1 MLFEK
6 FLDHDRLEGEVVE
19 YLERFMHDMPF
30 YWYFLRYQR
39 KIQHLSCLI
48 DNFRSKLS
56 SMISGYAL
64 MGMTRR
70 CQIRRISCRNYLY
83 YLTKWLSVV
92 LKRSR
97 SLIPWE
103 PENRWKSIWQKKK
116 FGNPFFNRFKNSLQT
131 RNAKN
136 FTNWAPSRTAGVKK
150 SEKPKIP
157 EENNPRS
164 E

>member
-1 MLFEK
+1 MKETRFPLFEWEFFIK
-6 FLDHDRLEGEVVE
+6 VIFHDL
-19 YLERFMHDMPF
+19 
-30 YWYFLRYQR
+30 
-39 KIQHLSCLI
+39 
-48 DNFRSKLS
+48 
-56 SMISGYAL
+56 GYVL

-116 FGNPFFNRFKNSLQT
+116 FGNPFFNRFKNSLQNK
-131 RNAKN
+131 NAKN

-150 SEKPKIP
+150 SESRKYRRKIIP
-157 EENNPRS
+157 DQNRPRLVRS
-164 E
+164 LQLGFFVSRGSSLSKLC

>member
-1 MLFEK
+1 MGGGVCPSMS
-6 FLDHDRLEGEVVE
+6 RLVNIKNV
-19 YLERFMHDMPF
+19 LEHFMHDMEF
-30 YWYFLRYQR
+30 NWYFLTKKWKKQDFPY
-39 KIQHLSCLI
+39 LNE
-48 DNFRSKLS
+48 NFLSKLS
-56 SMISGYAL
+56 SMISGYFL

-116 FGNPFFNRFKNSLQT
+116 FGNPFFNRFKNSLQNK
-131 RNAKN
+131 NAKN

-150 SEKPKIP
+150 SDKPKIP